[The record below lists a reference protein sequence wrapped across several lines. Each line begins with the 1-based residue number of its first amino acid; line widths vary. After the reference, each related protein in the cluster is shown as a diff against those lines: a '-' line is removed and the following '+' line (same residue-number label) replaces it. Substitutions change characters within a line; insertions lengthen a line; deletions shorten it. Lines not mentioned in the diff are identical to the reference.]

1 VYEFLQIASL
11 NLCFNTLFL
20 KARGSNK
27 KRKDKR
33 KRESRRLLTE
43 VDKETRDVTLTVERA

>member
-1 VYEFLQIASL
+1 
-11 NLCFNTLFL
+11 LFL